1 MRLFSRIAWVVLALA
16 WLPVSA
22 IAAGA
27 AVQAVV
33 EPGQG
38 SLCRA
43 AITAAEASHHVPDAF
58 LQAIAR
64 VESGRPDPLTGTVA
78 PWPWTVNAEGVGSFY
93 ASKQEAVA
101 AVRALQAR
109 GVQSMDVGCMQ
120 VNLMHHPDAFASLEQ
135 AFDPA
140 ANAAY
145 AATFLVNLFG
155 QTGSWPRAAAA
166 YHSQTPTLGEDYQRR
181 VLAEWALP
189 DGRRDGERPARRHAA
204 PAPVPR
210 PEADATAL
218 AAAAPAA
225 PPGGMAPVGRMA
237 VMVSQPASMMR
248 PAGVTGRNLAA
259 YRLMPTRL
267 AMRPLD
273 RLLPAS
279 LKLPR
284 PPVT

>member
-1 MRLFSRIAWVVLALA
+1 MQ
-16 WLPVSA
+16 A
-22 IAAGA
+22 I
-27 AVQAVV
+27 V

-38 SLCRA
+38 SLSRA
-43 AITAAEASHHVPDAF
+43 AITAAEASRHVPDAF

-64 VESGRPDPLTGTVA
+64 VGSGRPDPLTVTIA
-78 PWPWTVNAEGVGSFY
+78 PWLWTVNAEGAGSFY

-109 GVQSMDVGCMQ
+109 GVRPMDVGCIQ

-140 ANAAY
+140 AD
-145 AATFLVNLFG
+145 
-155 QTGSWPRAAAA
+155 AA
-166 YHSQTPTLGEDYQRR
+166 YHSQMPTLGEHYQRR

-237 VMVSQPASMMR
+237 AMVSQPASIMR
-248 PAGVTGRNLAA
+248 SAGVTGRNLAA

-267 AMRPLD
+267 AVRPLD
-273 RLLPAS
+273 HLMPAG

-284 PPVT
+284 PPLT

>member
-1 MRLFSRIAWVVLALA
+1 MRLSRVAFALLIWACLPASASAAYAAVRALA
-16 WLPVSA
+16 D
-22 IAAGA
+22 
-27 AVQAVV
+27 
-33 EPGQG
+33 PGQG

-43 AITAAEASHHVPDAF
+43 AIAAAEASHRVPDAF

-64 VESGRPDPLTGTVA
+64 VESGRPDPQTGAIA

-93 ASKQEAVA
+93 ASKTEALA

-109 GVQSMDVGCMQ
+109 GVRSMDVGCMQ

-189 DGRRDGERPARRHAA
+189 DGRRDGDRPSRRHASQA
-204 PAPVPR
+204 PAPKPD
-210 PEADATAL
+210 ADSTAL
-218 AAAAPAA
+218 AAAP
-225 PPGGMAPVGRMA
+225 PPGGIAPVGRMA
-237 VMVSQPASMMR
+237 AMVSQPVSMLR
-248 PAGVTGRNLAA
+248 PAGVIGRDLAA

-267 AMRPLD
+267 ALRPPD
-273 RLLPAS
+273 RLAPAGPR
-279 LKLPR
+279 LPR

>member
-1 MRLFSRIAWVVLALA
+1 MRLFPRIAWIILTWACL
-16 WLPVSA
+16 SA
-22 IAAGA
+22 PAFAAGPALRA
-27 AVQAVV
+27 ALDQ
-33 EPGQG
+33 GQG
-38 SLCRA
+38 NLCRA
-43 AITAAEASHHVPDAF
+43 AITAAEASHRVPDAF

-93 ASKQEAVA
+93 TTKAEALA

-109 GVQSMDVGCMQ
+109 GVRSMDVGCMQ
-120 VNLMHHPDAFASLEQ
+120 VNLMYHPDAFTSLEQ
-135 AFDPA
+135 AFDPV

-189 DGRRDGERPARRHAA
+189 DGRRDGEKPARRHAPQAAA
-204 PAPVPR
+204 PGPK
-210 PEADATAL
+210 PEADTAAL
-218 AAAAPAA
+218 AAATP
-225 PPGGMAPVGRMA
+225 PPGGIAPIGRMA
-237 VMVSQPASMMR
+237 AMVSQPASMMR
-248 PAGVTGRNLAA
+248 PAGVIGRNLAA

-267 AMRPLD
+267 AMRPPDHLAPVGL
-273 RLLPAS
+273 R
-279 LKLPR
+279 LPR